1 MYKKKIYSK
10 KTNLQNTETASA
22 FDLSNA
28 VNKRLLG
35 SAAETKYP
43 FKSIILGVAPLPP
56 LTTNKNHFH
65 KSEVF
70 ETF

>member
-1 MYKKKIYSK
+1 MYKKKIYKFK
-10 KTNLQNTETASA
+10 KTNLQNTETVSA

-28 VNKRLLG
+28 VNKKLLG

-43 FKSIILGVAPLPP
+43 FKFRISGVALLPP
-56 LTTNKNHFH
+56 LATNKNYYR

-70 ETF
+70 